1 MLTPP
6 SPPSISQIE
15 LSLNDPGAE
24 EELAALDAKRSI
36 NMIKKLNLKVYGV
49 VENMT
54 GGIFGTGGAKDMAD
68 ELGLPTL
75 TEISLLPEYS
85 DNNEPAI
92 FTNSQC
98 EEEFSKLVD
107 NLEGI
112 TSKVN

>member
-1 MLTPP
+1 MKIRILIIFCLGLIIT
-6 SPPSISQIE
+6 
-15 LSLNDPGAE
+15 GC
-24 EELAALDAKRSI
+24 
-36 NMIKKLNLKVYGV
+36 VGV
-49 VENMT
+49 SSS
-54 GGIFGTGGAKDMAD
+54 GIFGTGGAKDMAD